1 MMTTFLPIR
10 LTPSIRTFSFKT
22 WLLAVSL
29 LITPQAFAVD
39 AVNTTFFGN
48 LAIEGYDPV
57 AYFTENK
64 PVEGNEKHQTE
75 WMDANWRFS
84 SAANLALFKENPE
97 KYAPQYGGYCAY
109 AVSQNSVAGI
119 KPELFTIHGGKLYL
133 NYNRSINKK
142 WRQDRDQFIIDAN
155 QYWPQLLAK

>member
-1 MMTTFLPIR
+1 MTAFLPTR
-10 LTPSIRTFSFKT
+10 LTPSIKTFSFKT

-29 LITPQAFAVD
+29 LITPQAFALD

-64 PVEGNEKHQTE
+64 PVEGRKKYQTE

-84 SAANLALFKENPE
+84 STENLALFKENPE

-109 AVSQNSVAGI
+109 AISQNSVAGI
-119 KPELFTIHGGKLYL
+119 KPELFTIHDGKLYL

-142 WRQDRDQFIIDAN
+142 WRQGRDQFIIDAN